1 MMKRLIDGVLYNIH
15 IIIVLSDDGNNEEDA
30 KPIIRNTQDDLA
42 SVLLQVPSFMNIF
55 ATYFLSLDHDPVFH
69 TL

>member
-30 KPIIRNTQDDLA
+30 KPIIRNT
-42 SVLLQVPSFMNIF
+42 
-55 ATYFLSLDHDPVFH
+55 
-69 TL
+69 